1 MNDEYPKVWWSDD
14 EIRCW
19 SQTHYRPLPINIVE
33 LSGATLPEIPNI
45 AEIHWELKGC
55 PVRRR
60 VYLGMEWILDKEP
73 LLK

>member
-14 EIRCW
+14 EIRRW
-19 SQTHYRPLPINIVE
+19 SQTHCCPLPINMVE
-33 LSGATLPEIPNI
+33 LGGAALPEISSV

-60 VYLGMEWILDKEP
+60 VCREMRWIKDE
-73 LLK
+73 